1 MVAVIANKTLEDEK
15 LTDEK
20 RNVFTGRE
28 NVGDGDVFSGSGDE
42 FNSGVVAGDV
52 NVTGGTGGETAC

>member
-1 MVAVIANKTLEDEK
+1 MVAVVADEALEKEK
-15 LTDEK
+15 LADEK

-28 NVGDGDVFSGSGDE
+28 NVGDGDVFGGSSDE

-52 NVTGGTGGETAC
+52 DVTGGTGGETAG